1 MYWKHELFLVILSM
15 RVNVNTLLQQC
26 EIFGNQVGEFQLFKM
41 DRMTVELDT
50 IEPISQLQK
59 VRNISSLW

>member
-1 MYWKHELFLVILSM
+1 M

-59 VRNISSLW
+59 VRNISSL